1 MSNSQ
6 TTNIYQLNAKIM
18 CCSTDVDTSELDN
31 QLFNKYKIHSN
42 SCDDLSKLLTML
54 QVQRYDLLVIF
65 NIPTP
70 EIIRE
75 LRENF
80 SAALLPI
87 IVCQEHKDPQLRNS
101 ILELGISDYI
111 CGTTDSTEIA
121 LRIQGKLNE
130 IKVYKAELAHYAA
143 DKKDLSEQLEILIAN
158 GLMLSVEHDRFRLLQ
173 HILETSQS
181 LLNCA
186 AGTLFLLTEQ
196 NTLQFNLRTRK
207 DVLPILEIPLYDPAT
222 GKPNEKYVCTYSA
235 LNRKTVIIDDIER
248 DNRFDFSG
256 TRNFHSESDFK
267 AVSML
272 SIPIAPRDGDV
283 IGVLQFVNA
292 KDPDTDQIIPF
303 RRDLIM
309 LVEAFAAQAAVALD
323 NLKLVEEQKQLMESM
338 IRVIAAAIDAKSLYT
353 GRHCERVPELAMMLA
368 REVCA
373 IESGPLADF
382 NFESQDEWQEF
393 RFGAWLHDCG
403 KVTTPEYV
411 IDKAT
416 KLETIYNRIH
426 EVRMRFEVLL
436 RDAQIAAL
444 QAQLDGTPAEVAQAQ
459 FEQRQQKLVDDFAF
473 LAECNVGSEAMHPE
487 SIQRIQQIAQQTWL
501 RHFDDRLGLSIGEQQ
516 RYQHEDAVVLPTPE
530 PLLADKEHHIIP
542 RIDDHI
548 LNEEYGF
555 KMDVPVHLYNYGEIY
570 NLSIIRGTLNQE
582 ERFKINEHVMQS
594 IIMLDSMSFPK
605 NLQRVPEY
613 AGTHHETL
621 DGRGYPRKLN
631 AEQLS
636 VPARIMAIADVFE
649 ALTASD
655 RPYKPAKKLSEALA
669 ILHRMQQQQHIDADI
684 FEVFLKS
691 GVYQRFAERY
701 LSPEQIDSID
711 IQQYL
716 A

>member
-1 MSNSQ
+1 MTNSPI
-6 TTNIYQLNAKIM
+6 TDIYQLNAKILL
-18 CCSTDVDTSELDN
+18 CSNDVDTSELAT
-31 QLFNKYKIHSN
+31 QLFTKYKILSN
-42 SCDDLSKLLTML
+42 SCVDFSMLLSML
-54 QVQRYDLLVIF
+54 QIQRYDLLVIF
-65 NIPTP
+65 NIPNP
-70 EIIRE
+70 EIIGE
-75 LRENF
+75 LREIY
-80 SAALLPI
+80 SAAQLPI
-87 IVCQEHKDPQLRNS
+87 IVAQEHKNPQLRNS

-111 CGTTDSTEIA
+111 CGTSDFTEIA

-130 IKVYKAELAHYAA
+130 ITVYKAELAHYAA
-143 DKKDLSEQLEILIAN
+143 DKADLSEQLQILIAN
-158 GLMLSVEHDRFRLLQ
+158 GLMLSVEHDRYRLLQ
-173 HILETSQS
+173 HILETSQR

-207 DVLPILEIPLYDPAT
+207 DDLPILEIPLYDPVT

-235 LNRKTVIIDDIER
+235 LNHQTVIIDDIER
-248 DNRFDFSG
+248 DTRFDFSG
-256 TRNFHSESDFK
+256 TRSFHSESDFK

-272 SIPIAPRDGDV
+272 SIPIAPRHGEV

-292 KDPDTDQIIPF
+292 KDPDTDQTIPF
-303 RRDLIM
+303 RRDLTM

-323 NLKLVEEQKQLMESM
+323 NLQLVEEQKQLMESM

-373 IESGPLADF
+373 VASGPLAEF
-382 NFESQDEWQEF
+382 NFTSQDEWQEF

-426 EVRMRFEVLL
+426 EIRMRFEVLL

-444 QAQLDGTPAEVAQAQ
+444 QAQLNGTSAAVAQAQ
-459 FEQRQQKLVDDFAF
+459 FEQRQRQLFEDFAF

-487 SIQRIQQIAQQTWL
+487 SIERIQQIAQQTWL

-516 RYQHEDAVVLPTPE
+516 RYQSETAVELPTLE
-530 PLLADKEHHIIP
+530 ALLADKEHHIIP
-542 RIDDHI
+542 RIDEHI

-570 NLSIIRGTLNQE
+570 NLSIMRGTLTQE

-621 DGRGYPRKLN
+621 DGRGYPRQLH

-636 VPARIMAIADVFE
+636 IPARIMAIADVFE

-655 RPYKPAKKLSEALA
+655 RPYKPAKKLSEALS
-669 ILHRMQQQQHIDADI
+669 ILHRMQKQQHIDADI

-701 LSPEQIDSID
+701 LSPEQIDTID
-711 IQQYL
+711 IEQYL